1 MKKIEI
7 DKNILIQSI
16 KDNKPKNQLAKEL
29 GIDVGVITARCKE
42 YGIEYKVCSWK
53 KGKTFPTNIYPYVNK
68 EWLQT
73 NWLNTD
79 KSLHTLSLEHNIPQ
93 SLLESRA
100 SLYKL
105 KKTFKYRYNVSKLT
119 DTTDYHL
126 YYLAG
131 LLATDGWM
139 DKQHDQVNIGLTG
152 DDEKELL
159 TEINNY
165 YENTKP
171 VKTYDNLHYLSF
183 YGRGVKKIFIEYF
196 NIPNNKESN
205 KTFEVGVPEKF
216 YNEDCVKAYVRGCLD
231 GDGCIGLGAKSFTIC
246 NGSVDFIQGMK
257 NIFNSYVGISCNVY
271 YQKGTSLPGTFYPCI
286 EIQGTNCKKL
296 LDWIYSL
303 QDCFYLRRKYLRYCG
318 VSDIV

>member
-29 GIDVGVITARCKE
+29 GVDVGVITARCKE

-53 KGKTFPTNIYPYVNK
+53 KGKTFPTDIYPYVNK
-68 EWLQT
+68 EWLQK
-73 NWLNTD
+73 NWLDTD

-100 SLYKL
+100 SSYKL

-119 DTTDYHL
+119 DITDYHL

-159 TEINNY
+159 ISINNY
-165 YENTKP
+165 YENTRP
-171 VKTYDNLHYLSF
+171 VKTYSNGSTYLSF

-196 NIPNNKESN
+196 NIPNSKESN

-216 YNEDCVKAYVRGCLD
+216 YNEDCVKAYLRGCID
-231 GDGCIGLGAKSFTIC
+231 GDGSIRIDGKLCDLFTGSEIFVKGLLRIIKQYIGIDISL
-246 NGSVDFIQGMK
+246 
-257 NIFNSYVGISCNVY
+257 SYLTAQDRVTKY
-271 YQKGTSLPGTFYPCI
+271 PGFYMAVNN
-286 EIQGTNCKKL
+286 TRKF

-303 QDCFYLRRKYLRYCG
+303 ENCFYLKRKYKRYLKG
-318 VSDIV
+318 R